1 MNYCQNNTCICHL
14 LNNNKDIYISKNIF
28 HNNICNLHNKYQKI
42 IRNAKKNTTNN
53 TNNNTTNNTTN
64 NATNSITNN
73 ATNNATNNNATN
85 SITNNATNNATNNN
99 DFFCDIIEYNC
110 IKYKVRD
117 ATMIFFVDYLQN
129 FFEIK

>member
-73 ATNNATNNNATN
+73 ATNNATNNN
-85 SITNNATNNATNNN
+85 